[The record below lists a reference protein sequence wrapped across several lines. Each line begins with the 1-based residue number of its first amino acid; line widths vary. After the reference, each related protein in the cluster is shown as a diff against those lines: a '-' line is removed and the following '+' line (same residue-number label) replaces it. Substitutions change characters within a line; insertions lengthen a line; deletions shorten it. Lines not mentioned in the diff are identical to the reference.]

1 MRNSATALNAHLKEL
16 GEQLVVLR
24 QFQQTTDKP
33 YIKSALSFVIEDT
46 QEAIAKTASR
56 LRQLGQK
63 PASQMPAD
71 AVAAKLVRTHNQQT
85 LGDKLQSVWQALKHR
100 LDWYTA
106 QVKNLKDDADTQAI
120 LVALAEQVRVRLER
134 WENLMDEM
142 KVSPNE

>member
-63 PASQMPAD
+63 PANQMPSD
-71 AVAAKLVRTHNQQT
+71 AAVAKLVRTHNQQT
-85 LGDKLQSVWQALKHR
+85 LGDKLQSVWQALKQR
-100 LDWYTA
+100 LDWYAT

-120 LVALAEQVRVRLER
+120 LVALAEQARVRLER